1 MKEMMGKTFF
11 VAAFL
16 CSALGATAQRNEI
29 LNPDIKTLQVVCGQK
44 WQDMPVMKLDDF
56 SPDNVMNI
64 SFDDLTHTYRRYV
77 YNIEH
82 CEADWTTSDGL
93 FQSDYIEGFSNDNTI
108 DEIEESI
115 NTNVLYTHYKL
126 QIPNEKCRLKLSGN
140 YRLTVTDDNTG
151 ETVLTACFMVVDP
164 LVSISLGVETNTD
177 IDINKSHQQVEMA
190 VNYNS
195 LRVVDP
201 GEQIKTVVLQNGRWD
216 NAKVNVKQNYVTT
229 SSMQWQHNRGLIFDA
244 GNEYRKFETLSTS
257 HATMGIDNVSWD
269 GKNYHAA
276 VFTDAPRPNYLYDE
290 DANGVFFIRNSDN
303 VEIDNTC
310 EYVLVD
316 FTLLCS
322 SPVDE
327 DVYLNGKWT
336 NGRFLPEYRMRYD
349 EANGCYR
356 GQVMLKQGYYS
367 YQYVTVKADGTT
379 GIMPTEGSYWQT
391 ENKYQALVYYR
402 SQGGRTDQLVGYTQ
416 VQYK

>member
-1 MKEMMGKTFF
+1 MIMMGKTFF

-16 CSALGATAQRNEI
+16 CSTLAATAQRHEI
-29 LNPDIKTLQVVCGQK
+29 FNPDIRTLQVVCGQK
-44 WQDMPVMKLDDF
+44 WQDMPVMKLEDF

-93 FQSDYIEGFSNDNTI
+93 FQSDYIEGFSSDNTI
-108 DEIEESI
+108 DDIEESI

-164 LVSISLGVETNTD
+164 LASISLSVETNTD
-177 IDINKSHQQVEMA
+177 IDINKSHQQVEMT

-201 GEQIKTVVLQNGRWD
+201 SEQIKTVVLQNGRWD
-216 NAKVNVKQNYVTT
+216 NPKVNVRQNYVTT
-229 SSMQWQHNRGLIFDA
+229 GSMQWTHNRGLIFDA

-276 VFTDAPRPNYLYDE
+276 VFPDAPRPNYLYDE
-290 DANGVFFIRNSDN
+290 DANGAFFIRNSDN

-316 FTLLCS
+316 FTLLCPL
-322 SPVDE
+322 PVAD
-327 DVYLNGKWT
+327 DVFLNGKWT

-349 EANGCYR
+349 AANGCYR

-379 GIMPTEGSYWQT
+379 GIMSTEGSYWQT

-402 SQGGRTDQLVGYTQ
+402 PQGGRTDQLVGYAQ

>member
-93 FQSDYIEGFSNDNTI
+93 FQSDYIEGFSSDNTI

-216 NAKVNVKQNYVTT
+216 NAKVNVKQNYITT

-290 DANGVFFIRNSDN
+290 DANGAFFIRNSDN

-310 EYVLVD
+310 EYMLVD
-316 FTLLCS
+316 FALLCS

-402 SQGGRTDQLVGYTQ
+402 SQGGRTDQLVGYAQ